1 MFRIGSLCAVK
12 YRRLNHSAKIIAA
25 FTSSELLEE
34 KGVSTC
40 TVNKTAPKAPRTKMV
55 SCCCVNAKTVRVQ
68 CVCLC
73 LNKRQYF
80 TVFFIS
86 RIALAVLPPAPLFD
100 TVWN

>member
-40 TVNKTAPKAPRTKMV
+40 TVNKNRPESAAHKDGELL
-55 SCCCVNAKTVRVQ
+55 
-68 CVCLC
+68 LC
-73 LNKRQYF
+73 
-80 TVFFIS
+80 
-86 RIALAVLPPAPLFD
+86 
-100 TVWN
+100 